1 MSRIALVITSIIISL
16 FAFVAMG
23 VTAAYAAPKY
33 VANIK
38 APKGASKEFVVALS
52 GVGCSYLYEGKWAL
66 VAGGD
71 EPQAALELLSQEEA
85 AKFEAMAAKWA
96 KTHCGELN
104 YDTSAEQTMEG
115 K

>member
-1 MSRIALVITSIIISL
+1 MSRITLVIILVLGSFI
-16 FAFVAMG
+16 VAAL
-23 VTAAYAAPKY
+23 TAGAAVAAPAV
-33 VANIK
+33 VATLK
-38 APKGASKEFVVALS
+38 APKGVSKEFITALQ
-52 GVGCSYLYEGKWAL
+52 GVGCSYLYEGQWAL

-71 EPQAALELLSQEEA
+71 EPQAALELLSAEEA
-85 AKFEAMAAKWA
+85 AKFDAMAAKWA